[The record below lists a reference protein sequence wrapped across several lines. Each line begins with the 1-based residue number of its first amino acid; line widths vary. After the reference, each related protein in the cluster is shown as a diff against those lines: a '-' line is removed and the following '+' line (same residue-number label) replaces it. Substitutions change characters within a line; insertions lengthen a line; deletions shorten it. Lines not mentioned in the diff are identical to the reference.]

1 MMTAKDAVG
10 KIATLRRKRCGA
22 QTNLYVLALGLGS
35 SQKAWGGGMPR
46 YCLCNVAIRMMAIL
60 TEC

>member
-35 SQKAWGGGMPR
+35 SQRLGVGECQDIA
-46 YCLCNVAIRMMAIL
+46 YVIL
-60 TEC
+60 R